1 MKRKRK
7 LKTWK
12 EIKMEMKEK
21 NTTPKVEIKEEPKEK
36 EVDKGAEIPKEKS
49 ESRETTVIHQTGEE
63 AVIASMVKD
72 FDEPLSKEELN
83 KVLIELEPYEF
94 TDPKKTILDEIK
106 ELHPNFKIG
115 EVLGEKLY
123 CYKYRFINMDKE
135 RLTEAFGTDHWKVVN
150 RTNHPNVPKRL
161 INDSYGAILFE
172 GQMLCFR
179 ESEIDRRLDELDF
192 ARHMERVKAFE
203 DKDKND
209 PRFYKTTTYTSGFDE
224 KQLVQNEDSE
234 NRDFIESAVSEE

>member
-7 LKTWK
+7 IKTWK
-12 EIKMEMKEK
+12 EIKMELKEK
-21 NTTPKVEIKEEPKEK
+21 NTPQGEVKEEKPEEPKKEAIKKESPEK
-36 EVDKGAEIPKEKS
+36 AEF
-49 ESRETTVIHQTGEE
+49 RETTVIHQTGEE

-72 FDEPLSKEELN
+72 FAEPLSKEELD

-94 TDPKKTILDEIK
+94 TDPKKTILDEVK
-106 ELHPNFKIG
+106 ALHPNFKIG
-115 EVLGEKLY
+115 EVMGEKLY

-150 RTNHPNVPKRL
+150 RTNHPNTPSRL

-179 ESEIDRRLDELDF
+179 ESEIDRRLADLDF
-192 ARHMERVKAFE
+192 ARHMERVKAFDE
-203 DKDKND
+203 KDKND
-209 PRFYKTTTYTSGFDE
+209 PRFYKTTQYTSGFAD

-234 NRDFIESAVSEE
+234 SRDFVESAVSEE